1 MGADVKKTNG
11 LMLLGP
17 TASGKTALGVQIAR
31 ALNGEILSVDSRQV
45 YRGLDIGSGKD
56 LSEYTTGGKTVPYH
70 LIDIAGLEQ
79 EFSVYDFQK
88 AFFTALADVTARGAV
103 PVAVG
108 GTGLYLDAV
117 LGGYSFADAPENP
130 ELRAELAELDDDA
143 LRTRLLVL
151 RPDPHNTTD
160 LEDRDRL
167 VRAIEVA
174 EAGAAGLAEGD
185 AFEAPAFNPLV
196 LGMSM
201 DREVL
206 RRRIARRLHERMHA
220 GLIEEV
226 EELHAAGHSWER
238 LERLG
243 LEYRCVSLFIQGRI
257 LNKNDLFQ
265 KLNSAICQFARRQ
278 ETWFRRMER
287 RGTVIHWLEQPDFL
301 SAMRVLAQHA

>member
-11 LMLLGP
+11 LMVLGP

-56 LSEYTTGGKTVPYH
+56 LSEYTTGGRTVPYH
-70 LIDIAGLEQ
+70 LIDIAGLDQ
-79 EFSVYDFQK
+79 EFSVYDFQR
-88 AFFTALADVTARGAV
+88 AFFGALADVTARGAL

-117 LGGYSFADAPENP
+117 LGGYAFADAPENP
-130 ELRAELAELDDDA
+130 ELREELAALDDDA
-143 LRTRLLVL
+143 LRARLLAL
-151 RPDPHNTTD
+151 RPEQHNTTD
-160 LEDRDRL
+160 LEDRERL
-167 VRAIEVA
+167 VRAVEVA
-174 EAGAAGLAEGD
+174 EAGAALPED
-185 AFEAPAFNPLV
+185 AAAPAFTPLI
-196 LGMSM
+196 LGVCP
-201 DREVL
+201 DREAL
-206 RRRIARRLHERMHA
+206 RRRIARRLHERLHA

-243 LEYRCVSLFIQGRI
+243 LEYRYVSQFIQGRI

-301 SAMRVLAQHA
+301 SAMRVLARHA

>member
-11 LMLLGP
+11 LMVLGP

-56 LSEYTTGGKTVPYH
+56 LSEYTTGGRTVPYH

-88 AFFTALADVTARGAV
+88 AFFAALADVTARGAV

-130 ELRAELAELDDDA
+130 ELRAELAALDEDA
-143 LRTRLLVL
+143 LRARLLAL
-151 RPDPHNTTD
+151 RPDTHNTTD

-174 EAGAAGLAEGD
+174 VAGAAGLAEGD
-185 AFEAPAFNPLV
+185 ALEAPAFNPLV
-196 LGMSM
+196 LGVSM

-226 EELHAAGHSWER
+226 EELYAAGYSWER

-257 LNKNDLFQ
+257 LSKNDLFQ